1 MIRELTLQKIPMSDD
16 VGVLAAEAGA
26 RYDDPNDPSLK
37 LILLHAH
44 LALHRFTTHAS
55 NYVEEEAWTDSLKA
69 LLVAIMDSASR
80 AKASTYVPAYYIVR
94 PLKD

>member
-1 MIRELTLQKIPMSDD
+1 MSDD

-44 LALHRFTTHAS
+44 FALHRFTKHAS
-55 NYVEEEAWTDSLKA
+55 NYVEEEA
-69 LLVAIMDSASR
+69 
-80 AKASTYVPAYYIVR
+80 
-94 PLKD
+94 

>member
-1 MIRELTLQKIPMSDD
+1 MSDD

-55 NYVEEEAWTDSLKA
+55 NYVEEEA
-69 LLVAIMDSASR
+69 
-80 AKASTYVPAYYIVR
+80 
-94 PLKD
+94 